1 MAWPSIDDYNDISSH
16 GQYKIALQEG
26 FSPEQAMEFVHFFS
40 RDNAR
45 TPMQWNTDAQA
56 GFTKG
61 TPWLP
66 VHEDYASVNALV
78 EAGNP
83 GSVLSW
89 YRTLAKFRREHRE
102 LTEGTY
108 EELMPEDE
116 QVFAFARTAGKRQII
131 TVANFSLEEARLP
144 AEFLKGKRQ
153 LLGTMPKGET
163 KVLRPLETRIYE
175 AVLD

>member
-1 MAWPSIDDYNDISSH
+1 M
-16 GQYKIALQEG
+16 
-26 FSPEQAMEFVHFFS
+26 
-40 RDNAR
+40 
-45 TPMQWNTDAQA
+45 
-56 GFTKG
+56 
-61 TPWLP
+61 
-66 VHEDYASVNALV
+66 
-78 EAGNP
+78 
-83 GSVLSW
+83 LSW

-144 AEFLKGKRQ
+144 AEFLKRQ

-175 AVLD
+175 AVLE